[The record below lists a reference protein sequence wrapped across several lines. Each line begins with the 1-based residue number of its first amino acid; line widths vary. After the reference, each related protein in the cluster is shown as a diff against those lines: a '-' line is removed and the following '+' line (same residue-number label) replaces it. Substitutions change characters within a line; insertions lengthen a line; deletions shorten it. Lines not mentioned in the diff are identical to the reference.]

1 MFFSRHKRWAL
12 VASSLIGLLMAA
24 PASTAAAAHTSTTTA
39 AAPKVAPAA
48 LYNEQW
54 RPQYH
59 FTPPTGWMND
69 PNGLVYYQGEYHL
82 FYQYYPA
89 ALHWGPTHW
98 GHAVSTDLVHWTHL
112 PIALYPDEKGY
123 IFSGSAVV
131 DEHNT
136 SGFFPGGSGLVA
148 IFTYDNNGLESQAI
162 AYSSDRGR
170 TWTKYSGNPVI
181 PNTGARD
188 FRDPKVFWHAPTHRW
203 VMVVA
208 GGEVN
213 FYSSADLKQWRHES
227 TLDGVFTECPDL
239 MSVPVQGTNRSMWV
253 LSLGGTRYYVGEFD
267 GHRFVPRT
275 EARRVDWGQD
285 FYAAQSWNNVP
296 DGRRIW
302 IGWMSNWAYAQIT
315 PTTPWRSAMTVP
327 RELTLVPTTEGIV
340 LTQRPVRELARLRTP
355 GAPPLTDM
363 TVRAGTKEA
372 VAEQVNVGDS
382 YEVDARVD
390 IGNATDF
397 GVRLRMGPGGQQTV
411 VGYDVRQASLYL
423 DRRNSGVTS
432 FHPDFATRSE
442 APLSPVDR
450 RWITVRILVDRS
462 SVEVFANDGRA
473 VLTDQIFPNEPSGEI
488 SFYVT
493 SGTVTLK
500 SLAVY
505 QLASIW
511 R

>member
-1 MFFSRHKRWAL
+1 
-12 VASSLIGLLMAA
+12 
-24 PASTAAAAHTSTTTA
+24 
-39 AAPKVAPAA
+39 
-48 LYNEQW
+48 
-54 RPQYH
+54 
-59 FTPPTGWMND
+59 
-69 PNGLVYYQGEYHL
+69 
-82 FYQYYPA
+82 
-89 ALHWGPTHW
+89 
-98 GHAVSTDLVHWTHL
+98 
-112 PIALYPDEKGY
+112 
-123 IFSGSAVV
+123 
-131 DEHNT
+131 
-136 SGFFPGGSGLVA
+136 
-148 IFTYDNNGLESQAI
+148 
-162 AYSSDRGR
+162 
-170 TWTKYSGNPVI
+170 
-181 PNTGARD
+181 
-188 FRDPKVFWHAPTHRW
+188 
-203 VMVVA
+203 
-208 GGEVN
+208 
-213 FYSSADLKQWRHES
+213 
-227 TLDGVFTECPDL
+227 

-315 PTTPWRSAMTVP
+315 PTTPCRSAMTVP